1 RLIVKEIII
10 PELAESITEGT
21 IAEWLVKPGDAVKQ
35 GDPVVE
41 LETDKVNVEVNS
53 EFTGVLS
60 EILHDECE
68 DVEVGDAIGKIDENA
83 EDGETETKEET
94 KAEKEQTKEEQK
106 EEPKAPAASEEEEE
120 VSSDDGFVASPA
132 ARKRARELNIDLS
145 KVTANDPLGR
155 IRPEDVDAA
164 AKAPEKA

>member
-1 RLIVKEIII
+1 KRKNYKKYNKKKKRKKLIVKENII

-60 EILHDECE
+60 EILHDEGE

-83 EDGETETKEET
+83 EAG
-94 KAEKEQTKEEQK
+94 
-106 EEPKAPAASEEEEE
+106 
-120 VSSDDGFVASPA
+120 
-132 ARKRARELNIDLS
+132 
-145 KVTANDPLGR
+145 
-155 IRPEDVDAA
+155 
-164 AKAPEKA
+164 